1 MIKKRLLVGEWRSI
15 ITGHR
20 PEKSTSRSY
29 TAIGSIDKAQG
40 NGNTQD
46 CRRDLASGGLKDHL
60 SEWALGG
67 RCEKE
72 VEVDKAE
79 EHDQDENDTT
89 RSKLAQF
96 HGGPMANLRYTTD

>member
-1 MIKKRLLVGEWRSI
+1 MIKKCLLLGEWCSI

-46 CRRDLASGGLKDHL
+46 CRRDLAVGGLEDHL
-60 SEWALGG
+60 SEWALSG
-67 RCEKE
+67 RCEQEIE
-72 VEVDKAE
+72 VNEAE
-79 EHDQDENDTT
+79 EHDQDEHDATEL
-89 RSKLAQF
+89 KLVRF
-96 HGGPMANLRYTTD
+96 HGSLR